1 MFKMKMIKSAKLN
14 IGIKKKLELLDY
26 FDKYGIDKYSNNK
39 LITSSKLDND
49 SINLLANTNDGVD
62 TREIELDVDV
72 PIIDNVVNNIKYT
85 KDGTYTFSIDDWNEL
100 YGLSG
105 SLNQYGND
113 FCSMNSF
120 NFTVETGAEPP
131 SYESLFSGDIDENTL
146 GVKHGKVG
154 IFLKNNVPI
163 PVAVR
168 NGEAQYYTGYAPGCF
183 IVLPDVDLINKVIYN
198 KSFTINT
205 PETIIGDILN
215 VSNNGSISEDDV
227 VKAPEWINNLNNP
240 KNRKFYVKLGKNITS
255 YSSAKTK
262 HLGPG
267 NAYEIVRQ
275 LYPEN
280 VQEKSQYISTALLNR
295 QQTKV
300 NTEYFSYNYF
310 YKKVVP
316 VSDQHPN
323 GYEYVATKFDSKYPC
338 NLIENPSCPFKPTL
352 LVDVISGPYPMV
364 TDIKE
369 RDPEG
374 FDTLLTIGVNKIKPF
389 TFDVE
394 GLRYNRSVDSSIKIE
409 PDRINLIYD
418 EDSEVITQRRYRIM
432 NLSIDDS
439 RFKNKAVIHYSYSRG
454 DIIERAAL
462 PFEDKNRYICYLETS
477 TTVNNGQNFDI
488 WLSVI
493 DPIDRTIVIDV
504 YKFSQSNDIPPDES
518 HKLFGNIPN
527 TNLFA
532 WNEDDPYNPNN

>member
-198 KSFTINT
+198 EVDYNSDSMSGIKINT
-205 PETIIGDILN
+205 WS
-215 VSNNGSISEDDV
+215 VSEDIIDNKTDIIDIKSRMKKKSNRDV
-227 VKAPEWINNLNNP
+227 FTFPTTRSSLKNNVNLNNYT
-240 KNRKFYVKLGKNITS
+240 KN
-255 YSSAKTK
+255 
-262 HLGPG
+262 
-267 NAYEIVRQ
+267 
-275 LYPEN
+275 
-280 VQEKSQYISTALLNR
+280 
-295 QQTKV
+295 
-300 NTEYFSYNYF
+300 
-310 YKKVVP
+310 
-316 VSDQHPN
+316 VS
-323 GYEYVATKFDSKYPC
+323 GT
-338 NLIENPSCPFKPTL
+338 
-352 LVDVISGPYPMV
+352 
-364 TDIKE
+364 
-369 RDPEG
+369 
-374 FDTLLTIGVNKIKPF
+374 F
-389 TFDVE
+389 TFDIS
-394 GLRYNRSVDSSIKIE
+394 NFNSSNENTFGKISLML
-409 PDRINLIYD
+409 DLLLLI
-418 EDSEVITQRRYRIM
+418 
-432 NLSIDDS
+432 L
-439 RFKNKAVIHYSYSRG
+439 
-454 DIIERAAL
+454 L
-462 PFEDKNRYICYLETS
+462 
-477 TTVNNGQNFDI
+477 
-488 WLSVI
+488 
-493 DPIDRTIVIDV
+493 
-504 YKFSQSNDIPPDES
+504 
-518 HKLFGNIPN
+518 KL
-527 TNLFA
+527 
-532 WNEDDPYNPNN
+532 